1 MLIFHRDNTKIARI
15 INNNK
20 YIFES
25 DNESKISKAYA
36 TKSIAKFLVDIT
48 KIKNEFSTDPDLR
61 QETRILNDLINNLIR
76 GWSDTAANV
85 CSTIAYKFRELGL
98 TFNGKGRRS
107 NNVKYTNW
115 IHKRQNEMNEGNI
128 EAAKQLLFAVAHS
141 CIMDKDDSRY
151 TMISQLKD
159 ECRKCDIRLN
169 MHDYHKIKLK
179 LNKKTLDLLNSFVDD
194 RNYNKN
200 PMFYEHFI
208 PVDDIKKKIYSLI
221 EDKELTDKELLSE
234 IEKQISGMLTCWTTV
249 YENSKIKDAT
259 GREDPW
265 QAYKDA
271 GIDLCTREGEL
282 INSREELASLV

>member
-1 MLIFHRDNTKIARI
+1 MLVFHR
-15 INNNK
+15 NNK
-20 YIFES
+20 SLMNILYNKYNIFES
-25 DNESKISKAYA
+25 ENKLSKIYA

-85 CSTIAYKFRELGL
+85 CSTVAYQFRELGL

-115 IHKRQNEMNEGNI
+115 IHKRQNEINEGNI
-128 EAAKQLLFAVAHS
+128 DAAKQLLFAVAHS
-141 CIMDKDDSRY
+141 CIVDKDDSRY

-159 ECRKCDIRLN
+159 ECRKCGIVLN
-169 MHDYHKIKLK
+169 MYNYRKIRLK
-179 LNKKTLDLLNSFVDD
+179 LNKRTLDLLNSFIDD

-221 EDKELTDKELLSE
+221 EDKSLEEDELLSE
-234 IEKQISGMLTCWTTV
+234 IEKSLSSMITCWTTV
-249 YENSKIKDAT
+249 YENSKIIDAT

-265 QAYKDA
+265 QAYSDA
-271 GIDLCTREGEL
+271 GISLCTRDGKL
-282 INSREELASLV
+282 INSREELESLV

>member
-1 MLIFHRDNTKIARI
+1 MLIFHRDNTKIAKI

-25 DNESKISKAYA
+25 DNKSKVSKMYA

-115 IHKRQNEMNEGNI
+115 IHKRQNEINEGNI

-159 ECRKCDIRLN
+159 ECRKCGIRLN
-169 MHDYHKIKLK
+169 MNDYHKIKLK

>member
-25 DNESKISKAYA
+25 DNGSKISKAYA

-169 MHDYHKIKLK
+169 MNDYHKIKLK
-179 LNKKTLDLLNSFVDD
+179 LNKKTLGLLNSFVDD

-221 EDKELTDKELLSE
+221 ENKELTDKELLSE

-249 YENSKIKDAT
+249 YENSRIKDTT

>member
-15 INNNK
+15 INSNK

-25 DNESKISKAYA
+25 DSESKISKAYA

-259 GREDPW
+259 GRKDPW

>member
-1 MLIFHRDNTKIARI
+1 MLIFHRDNTKIAKI

-76 GWSDTAANV
+76 GWSDAAANV

-169 MHDYHKIKLK
+169 MNDYHKIKLK
-179 LNKKTLDLLNSFVDD
+179 LNKKTLDLLNSFVVD

-221 EDKELTDKELLSE
+221 ENKELTDKELLSE

-249 YENSKIKDAT
+249 YENSRIKDAT

-282 INSREELASLV
+282 INSREELASFV

>member
-1 MLIFHRDNTKIARI
+1 MLIFHRDNTKIAKI

-48 KIKNEFSTDPDLR
+48 KIKNEFSADPDLR

-169 MHDYHKIKLK
+169 MNDYHKIKLK

-249 YENSKIKDAT
+249 YENSRIKDAT

>member
-15 INNNK
+15 INNK

-25 DNESKISKAYA
+25 DNKSKVSKIYA

-76 GWSDTAANV
+76 GWSDTATNV
-85 CSTIAYKFRELGL
+85 CSTIAYEFRELGL

-115 IHKRQNEMNEGNI
+115 IHKRQNEMNDGNI

-159 ECRKCDIRLN
+159 ECHKCDIRLN
-169 MHDYHKIKLK
+169 MNNYHKIKLK
-179 LNKKTLDLLNSFVDD
+179 LNKKTLDLLNSFVND

-221 EDKELTDKELLSE
+221 ENKELTDKELLSE

-249 YENSKIKDAT
+249 YENSKIKDAI